1 MAGSAFLFLLFAS
14 GASFVRGAFD
24 LHAFARD
31 VARAESVRHVKN
43 VQRQVSHL
51 AQFGE
56 WQRIS
61 QLFCSNG
68 TLVWA
73 NATAHGS
80 SSIASWLREH
90 AGDMDGI
97 APGSLSTMVVE
108 TPVIS
113 LSPDGKRA
121 SGRWNGIWFQ
131 GDGKGGTRIQGGVY
145 ENEYALT
152 DNGWRISLLHYH
164 AMYQGDYEN
173 GWRNVDPR
181 GIPIVPYHFTAQ
193 GSGVPVPPAL
203 GEPMPYNGTVAQLQA
218 RVGKL
223 NDEDAVRNL
232 MHARGYY
239 VDQRMWSD
247 VVDLHTQDASVYVGD
262 GAMLRNK
269 TGVRQAL
276 ERMGP
281 EGLAPGI
288 NNDHVLFDVIVEVAD
303 NAHEAMFRGIEVAML
318 GDVKVRVASWE
329 FNVLRGRCVKEHGTW
344 KIQTMETT
352 PLAVSDY
359 RAGWGTN
366 RLQRGNASVPPFLNV
381 PGSPA
386 AAAAAVAAAPA
397 SASASAPTRTATR
410 GQDEVAAAS
419 LERRLRRS
427 AAYDGAE
434 NLSHAYGYY
443 ADDILAEPLGDLF
456 AKRGHK
462 ASPFVG
468 FFETP
473 ARITRAM
480 QASYGTDR
488 PALRSSLFFHWRPQ
502 PVILVSQDGRSATM
516 RARLLQP
523 WTSADKAGSFSSA
536 MYHDQVV
543 LEGGRWRL
551 WSVTIDE
558 FYWQSASWK
567 EGWRTAPAAHAGQSN
582 ADPPAWTKRYPPD
595 LTLGDVGARE
605 STFRGGSGRLIE
617 WPEKQ
622 RMWFQYANPVSG
634 RKPEW
639 YWPGCV
645 PCRVRPDW
653 SLEANGWQEP

>member
-1 MAGSAFLFLLFAS
+1 MVG
-14 GASFVRGAFD
+14 
-24 LHAFARD
+24 
-31 VARAESVRHVKN
+31 
-43 VQRQVSHL
+43 
-51 AQFGE
+51 
-56 WQRIS
+56 W
-61 QLFCSNG
+61 
-68 TLVWA
+68 LV
-73 NATAHGS
+73 TRSGS
-80 SSIASWLREH
+80 S
-90 AGDMDGI
+90 
-97 APGSLSTMVVE
+97 
-108 TPVIS
+108 
-113 LSPDGKRA
+113 RA
-121 SGRWNGIWFQ
+121 RL
-131 GDGKGGTRIQGGVY
+131 V
-145 ENEYALT
+145 
-152 DNGWRISLLHYH
+152 
-164 AMYQGDYEN
+164 
-173 GWRNVDPR
+173 
-181 GIPIVPYHFTAQ
+181 
-193 GSGVPVPPAL
+193 
-203 GEPMPYNGTVAQLQA
+203 
-218 RVGKL
+218 
-223 NDEDAVRNL
+223 
-232 MHARGYY
+232 
-239 VDQRMWSD
+239 
-247 VVDLHTQDASVYVGD
+247 
-262 GAMLRNK
+262 
-269 TGVRQAL
+269 
-276 ERMGP
+276 
-281 EGLAPGI
+281 
-288 NNDHVLFDVIVEVAD
+288 
-303 NAHEAMFRGIEVAML
+303 
-318 GDVKVRVASWE
+318 
-329 FNVLRGRCVKEHGTW
+329 
-344 KIQTMETT
+344 
-352 PLAVSDY
+352 Y

-567 EGWRTAPAAHAGQSN
+567 EGWSTAPAAHAGQSN

-605 STFRGGSGRLIE
+605 RAPSAAGAAG
-617 WPEKQ
+617 
-622 RMWFQYANPVSG
+622 
-634 RKPEW
+634 
-639 YWPGCV
+639 
-645 PCRVRPDW
+645 
-653 SLEANGWQEP
+653 